1 MPNRVNPKINKEA
14 FRSRLRAE
22 KAKLFSGRRDG
33 NLEVLTLTAG
43 AAAEDHAPLVH
54 DQFVAVRTHRI
65 HGEKLKLI
73 DAALRRLEEGAFGEC
88 EDCGRPIAL
97 KRLEAIPWASR
108 WVPCQ
113 ERAVDNTAAEEA
125 ENHFKMIA

>member
-1 MPNRVNPKINKEA
+1 MPNRVNGKINKEA

-22 KAKLFSGRRDG
+22 KAKLFSSRRDG

-54 DQFVAVRTHRI
+54 DQFVAVSTHRI
-65 HGEKLKLI
+65 HDQKLKLI
-73 DAALRRLEEGAFGEC
+73 DAALRRLEEGTFGQC
-88 EDCGRPIAL
+88 EDCDRPIAL

-108 WVPCQ
+108 CIPCQ
-113 ERAVDNTAAEEA
+113 ERAVAAEEA
-125 ENHFKMIA
+125 ENEFKMIA

>member
-1 MPNRVNPKINKEA
+1 MNQEA
-14 FRSRLRAE
+14 FRFRLRVE
-22 KAKLFSGRRDG
+22 KAKLFSGRRDS

-54 DQFVAVRTHRI
+54 DQFVAVRTHKI

-73 DAALRRLEEGAFGEC
+73 DAALRRLDEGTFGKC

-108 WVPCQ
+108 CVPCQ
-113 ERAVDNTAAEEA
+113 ERTVDSAAAEEV
-125 ENHFKMIA
+125 EEHFKMIA